1 MTPAQIK
8 KAEQLLAKKNQ
19 MLRLIDRHNGFRG
32 TIGATT
38 SFDNGFAG
46 ATEPCLC
53 LDSGGAFTVTTLELW
68 IKQAKKAH
76 KMGIV

>member
-32 TIGATT
+32 TIGATIAT
-38 SFDNGFAG
+38 GLDG
-46 ATEPCLC
+46 TEPCLC

>member
-32 TIGATT
+32 TIGA
-38 SFDNGFAG
+38 DV
-46 ATEPCLC
+46 TEPCLC
-53 LDSGGAFTVTTLELW
+53 LDSGGAFTVTTLEKW